1 MAAWGIVPCH
11 HGRTLVRL
19 YPCLPRLQV
28 VLRGRRGFRTT
39 PNATCRGGRPRP
51 PSLVAIFTPGG
62 ISSRTHAS
70 RSSPLKPAVNSF
82 LSKRAGRRRGL
93 GSPPVCELRR
103 HHRQPARDV
112 KSSPIFLCRRRCGP
126 TYARARTRTPY
137 EPGRTVSLRTAYART
152 DPLSSRCTPSFNTP
166 AVASRGRT
174 RELSGVG
181 ADQRTPGPAFASLRT
196 QANDFLTGCE
206 R

>member
-11 HGRTLVRL
+11 HGRTLVRP

-112 KSSPIFLCRRRCGP
+112 KSSPIFLCNKRRCGP
-126 TYARARTRTPY
+126 TYARARTRTPTN
-137 EPGRTVSLRTAYART
+137 PGERFLYGLRTRAPILCLHDARRRLT
-152 DPLSSRCTPSFNTP
+152 RRPSQ
-166 AVASRGRT
+166 A
-174 RELSGVG
+174 G
-181 ADQRTPGPAFASLRT
+181 AGLVNYQG
-196 QANDFLTGCE
+196 
-206 R
+206 